1 MTTIN
6 ETILALAAEAREATG
21 TMVGIRKSTR
31 SADYYSVGETLSR
44 SYRWVDGERT
54 DQLLDGVSTVEQG
67 YWARVEGDSAGDTVL
82 VVTGQAE
89 YGEDVGELVIKD
101 ACVYAV
107 IDTKSGSINVL

>member
-1 MTTIN
+1 MTSIN
-6 ETILALAAEAREATG
+6 ETILALATEARETTG

-31 SADYYSVGETLSR
+31 SADYYSVGETLGR
-44 SYRWVDGERT
+44 CYRWIDGQRSDEM
-54 DQLLDGVSTVEQG
+54 LDGVSTVEPG
-67 YWARVEGDSAGDTVL
+67 FWTRVESDYPGDTVL

-101 ACVYAV
+101 ACVYAI